1 VESTSAAHSH
11 ATAVETT
18 TTATVETT
26 TTATVEATTTA
37 TVETTTTTAVAA
49 TAATTTTGLSLG
61 YKQATNQYS
70 GRQYSHRSFQHVF
83 TYVKRLISLG
93 SNGRLAISGP
103 LRTAPLS
110 FLEIGERAAGT
121 IKLPFRT
128 LKIIL
133 CEPFSAND
141 TRA

>member
-18 TTATVETT
+18 TATAVET
-26 TTATVEATTTA
+26 TTTA

-49 TAATTTTGLSLG
+49 TAAATATTGLSLG

-133 CEPFSAND
+133 CEPISANA